1 MYNTC
6 IVGAGATGLSLL
18 LLLQEAGTDISKVVI
33 IDPHFDGGDLA
44 RKWTA
49 VHSNTP
55 WSKTTGSLATHCP
68 SLSASAA
75 AQPSDPTKTTPLV
88 QIAHLLRNLAAP
100 ALKKARQIQGTA
112 TAAAYSSATNT
123 WTITATI
130 GGKDTTVEAA
140 KLVLASGSE
149 PRTMDLPIPSIP
161 LEIALDSTRLQHFIQ
176 PGQHVSI
183 FGTMH
188 SGTLVIRNAVAL
200 GATVAAYYNTAEPF
214 YWASNG
220 AYDGIKEEAATIAD
234 DIVAGRI
241 PVDLIPIQDTAKL
254 IRSSAAADWVIYA
267 MGFLPRE
274 TIRCSVDG
282 IEKSAK
288 AYNGDTGALTD
299 IPSAWGFGVAYPNRA
314 PDGIHWD
321 VSVAAFLDHM
331 KKQINA
337 FI

>member
-6 IVGAGATGLSLL
+6 IVGAGVTGLSLL

-33 IDPHFDGGDLA
+33 IDPYYDGGDLA

-49 VHSNTP
+49 VQSNTP
-55 WSKTTGSLATHCP
+55 WSKTANSLAAHCP
-68 SLSASAA
+68 SIAQP
-75 AQPSDPTKTTPLV
+75 QPSDATKTTPLV
-88 QIAHLLRNLAAP
+88 QIAHLLRNMATP

-112 TAAAYSSATNT
+112 TAAAYNSATAT
-123 WTITATI
+123 WTITASI
-130 GGKDTTVEAA
+130 GGKDTTVEAT
-140 KLVLASGSE
+140 KLILATGSE
-149 PRTMDLPIPSIP
+149 PRTMDLPTPSIP
-161 LEIALDSTRLQHFIQ
+161 LEIALDPARLQHFIQ

-188 SGTLVIRNAVAL
+188 SGTLVIRNAAAL
-200 GATVAAYYNTAEPF
+200 GATVSAYYNTAEPF
-214 YWASNG
+214 YWSSKG

-234 DIVAGRI
+234 DIVAGKI
-241 PVDLIPIQDTAKL
+241 PVSLIPVQDTAKL
-254 IRSSAAADWVIYA
+254 IRSSAVADWVIYA

-282 IEKSAK
+282 VPKSAK

-331 KKQINA
+331 KKQMAALI
-337 FI
+337 